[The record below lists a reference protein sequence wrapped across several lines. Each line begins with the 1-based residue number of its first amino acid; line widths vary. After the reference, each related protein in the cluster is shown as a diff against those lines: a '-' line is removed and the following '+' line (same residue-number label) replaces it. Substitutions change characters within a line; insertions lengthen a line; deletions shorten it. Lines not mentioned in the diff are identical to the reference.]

1 MKVTSI
7 RTRILSVPY
16 VEPDRW
22 SGGANAGLTTVLV
35 IVETDEGI
43 VGIGEANGDRSAAAV
58 AAAIEAMAPLVVGCE
73 PFAIEA
79 IQASIFR
86 RGKWHNVRPFANQAI
101 VGIEIALWDI
111 IGKAARQPIS
121 NLMGG
126 RVRDSVDFFWY
137 LQRNELPRMLD
148 DARRAAGAGYGVI
161 YLKVGLDERDDL
173 ALVAAVRES
182 VGDVPRIRVDPN
194 EAWAPG
200 QAVRMARALEP
211 SGIDFLEQPVAS
223 RDLDGLARVRAASPI
238 PIAANQAAFT
248 HFDVLEVIKRNAADV
263 IVTGPFQAGGLLQF
277 KKIAALSEMAGL
289 PVNRHAV
296 GELGVGAIA
305 GLHVCST
312 IPNLT
317 DGNQTHHQLL
327 ADDILGEPVLHFQR
341 GKVDVPTGPGLGI
354 ELDWEKIDHF
364 ADLYDQQGQYFNF

>member
-1 MKVTSI
+1 MKITSVH
-7 RTRILSVPY
+7 TRILSVPY
-16 VEPDRW
+16 IEPDRW
-22 SGGANAGLTTVLV
+22 SGGANAGITTVLV
-35 IVETDEGI
+35 IVETDQG
-43 VGIGEANGDRSAAAV
+43 VAGIGEANGDRSAAAV
-58 AAAIEAMAPLVVGCE
+58 AAAIDAMAPLVVGRE

-79 IQASIFR
+79 IQADIFR

-111 IGKAARQPIS
+111 IGKVAGQPIA

-126 RVRDSVDFFWY
+126 RIRDSVDFFWY
-137 LQRNELPRMLD
+137 LQRNELPRMLEE
-148 DARRAAGAGYGVI
+148 ARRAVSVGYEVI

-173 ALVAAVRES
+173 ALAAAVRDA
-182 VGDVPRIRVDPN
+182 VGDGPRIRVDPN
-194 EAWAPG
+194 EAWTPG

-223 RDLDGLARVRAASPI
+223 RDLDGLARVRFASPI

-263 IVTGPFQAGGLLQF
+263 IVTGPYQAGGLLQF
-277 KKIAALSEMAGL
+277 KKIAALAEMACL
-289 PVNRHAV
+289 PINRHAV
-296 GELGVGAIA
+296 GELGVGAVA

-327 ADDILGEPVLHFQR
+327 ADDILVAPVLHFQR

-354 ELDWEKIDHF
+354 ELDWDKVERF
-364 ADLYDQQGQYFNF
+364 ADLYSRHGQYFNF